1 MACGTQL
8 LQWEALWHWFQNRE
22 QVVGPVIRQCV
33 PAPYAKLHTL
43 RKIRLHY
50 ADALRKIYA
59 IITQIKL
66 RTYYANISI
75 LRKYITQILRRYYA
89 DITQTNYAFITH
101 FTQNYANKLRIYYA
115 NKLRNFYAFYAD
127 ITQINYAILRKTITQ
142 IITHFTQSLRKYIT
156 QIWLRNSPKFYYA
169 DYANTIF
176 ITHHYAMGNLLM
188 ILSLALAWLAPNDY
202 PAT

>member
-1 MACGTQL
+1 VAHGYSSGKRCGTDSKIGNRSL
-8 LQWEALWHWFQNRE
+8 VPSSDNVFQHLTQNYT
-22 QVVGPVIRQCV
+22 
-33 PAPYAKLHTL
+33 PYAK
-43 RKIRLHY
+43 Y
-50 ADALRKIYA
+50 AFITQMLLRKIYA

-66 RTYYANISI
+66 RIYYANISI

-156 QIWLRNSPKFYYA
+156 QI
-169 DYANTIF
+169 
-176 ITHHYAMGNLLM
+176 
-188 ILSLALAWLAPNDY
+188 
-202 PAT
+202 